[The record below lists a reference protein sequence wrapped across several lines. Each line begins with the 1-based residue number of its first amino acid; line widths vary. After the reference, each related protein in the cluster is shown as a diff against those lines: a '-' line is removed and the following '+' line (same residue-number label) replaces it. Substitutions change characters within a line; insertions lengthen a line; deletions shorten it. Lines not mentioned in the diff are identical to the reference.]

1 MEYRKH
7 QDTYIVRI
15 DRGEEVTACLKK
27 LCVEQGISLAQV
39 SAIGA
44 ADRAEI
50 GLYNVEKQQYIKT
63 NLEGEMEVISMLGN
77 VTVKDGEVYLHLH
90 ASFGLSDMTVRGGH
104 LNSCRISGTCE
115 MFVRELPGRV
125 GRAHDDVTG
134 LNLFSFREA

>member
-63 NLEGEMEVISMLGN
+63 DLEGEMEVISMLGN

-90 ASFGLSDMTVRGGH
+90 ASFGLSD
-104 LNSCRISGTCE
+104 ITCE

-134 LNLFSFREA
+134 LNLFSFGEA